1 VDGFACFDADD
12 GTSTSWLS
20 RAGVDTMSEQKQPN
34 EGGIASGGP
43 GLAALQPREISE
55 PEPSI
60 ERADGV
66 RQGDGTAPLD
76 TQALGAR
83 EQPPASIQEVAQ
95 VAAIAVDKTPSE
107 GEKSDQEL
115 QRLRQRV
122 QEQDERWEQATKLLS
137 DIAQRQTQQVSTPS
151 KGSGYF
157 GPLAVL
163 AAIVVVAVTGLLYLH
178 TKNSSVASDAKQQ
191 TALTTAAPP
200 VVAMSPQTS
209 TLAAAQPPAST
220 GQIPHQVTRQQT
232 GNPPVSVPKAAA
244 PQAASASHDESVA
257 SAEVP
262 PPAVPP
268 KAATEV
274 PALND
279 DISKQVSQ
287 FLHAHHLPFVD
298 AAVFTTST
306 GIAKSMELSGQVRS
320 AYGKHDA
327 EVKAKDYL
335 GVRRVRIKNRIEIN
349 LALASSPSSSA
360 AGDNTSAPTGE
371 ACTSSCQSDQVVCAG
386 KCRNDATANA
396 PSTVGNLIG
405 SATSGIGQA
414 LGGLMGQAGQAGLAL
429 KQCTDTCDQTFAACA
444 NECQSAGTAPSDTN
458 ASPMGNEAQSSGG
471 SEAPSS
477 EGPDHPPE

>member
-1 VDGFACFDADD
+1 
-12 GTSTSWLS
+12 
-20 RAGVDTMSEQKQPN
+20 MSEQKQPN

-43 GLAALQPREISE
+43 GLAALQPREVSK
-55 PEPSI
+55 PEPPV
-60 ERADGV
+60 ERTAGAPE
-66 RQGDGTAPLD
+66 APLD
-76 TQALGAR
+76 TAALGAP
-83 EQPPASIQEVAQ
+83 EQPAASIPKVAEVA
-95 VAAIAVDKTPSE
+95 ADKTPSA

-137 DIAQRQTQQVSTPS
+137 DIAQRQTQQVSTPA
-151 KGSGYF
+151 KGSGYWV
-157 GPLAVL
+157 PLSVL
-163 AAIVVVAVTGLLYLH
+163 AAIVVIAGTALLYFH
-178 TKNSSVASDAKQQ
+178 QRNSPAASEAKIAP
-191 TALTTAAPP
+191 ALTIAAPP
-200 VVAMSPQTS
+200 VVAMSPQTR
-209 TLAAAQPPAST
+209 TLPAAQPPAST
-220 GQIPHQVTRQQT
+220 GQIPNQVTQQQA

-244 PQAASASHDESVA
+244 PQAASASHEESVA

-262 PPAVPP
+262 PPAVAP
-268 KAATEV
+268 KAATEA

-279 DISKQVSQ
+279 DVSKQLSQ
-287 FLHAHHLPFVD
+287 FLHAHHLPYVD
-298 AAVFTTST
+298 AAVFTTSS
-306 GIAKSMELSGQVRS
+306 GVAKSMELSGQVRS

-360 AGDNTSAPTGE
+360 ASDSTSAPTGE
-371 ACTSSCQSDQVVCAG
+371 ACTSSCQSDQVACAG

-414 LGGLMGQAGQAGLAL
+414 LGGLMGQAGQTGLAL
-429 KQCTDTCDQTFAACA
+429 KQCTDTCDQTFTACA
-444 NECQSAGTAPSDTN
+444 NGCQSAGTAPTDTS
-458 ASPMGNEAQSSGG
+458 ASSLGNETQSSGG